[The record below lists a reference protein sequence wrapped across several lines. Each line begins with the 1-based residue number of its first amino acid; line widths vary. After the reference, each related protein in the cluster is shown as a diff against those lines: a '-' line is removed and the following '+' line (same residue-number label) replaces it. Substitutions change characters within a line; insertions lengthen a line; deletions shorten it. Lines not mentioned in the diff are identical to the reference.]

1 MARNGTVLGRGVLS
15 GAAGDGRRR
24 VRLLA
29 ALLILGVVAANVFA
43 AAISF
48 TGTSS
53 LGVGTATIAACD
65 TDGFSVK
72 PVTAWVG
79 SDTKFMVSSLILG
92 SGASDS
98 TALVINTACSGKT
111 IKGIILS
118 SGTSIGAVT
127 AAAIAASNVTGAT
140 PLTLTLTAAA
150 DASGA
155 TSYVFEIAD

>member
-1 MARNGTVLGRGVLS
+1 VGRQGTVLGSGVLKGTPES
-15 GAAGDGRRR
+15 RERN
-24 VRLLA
+24 VRFVA
-29 ALLILGVVAANVFA
+29 ALLIVGVIAANVFA

-48 TGTSS
+48 TGGSS

-79 SDTKFMVSSLILG
+79 SDTKFMISSLIIG

-98 TALVINTACSGKT
+98 TALVINNACVGKT
-111 IKGIILS
+111 VKGIILS

-127 AAAIAASNVTGAT
+127 AAVIASSNATGSV
-140 PLTLTLTAAA
+140 PLTLVLTSAA
-150 DASGA
+150 DAGTA
-155 TSYVFEIAD
+155 TSYAFEIAD